1 MTLRNQIW
9 LIGLGGFLGA
19 ITRYLM
25 TVYFSK
31 FKLFPLA
38 TFIINISGSF
48 LMGILAGNERLSVS
62 ISLFIGTGFLG
73 AYTTFSTMNFE
84 LFSLKQSRRH
94 FLFILYLVSSYCL
107 GLLSA
112 GIGYLIGKG
121 SIDK

>member
-1 MTLRNQIW
+1 MTLRNQIL
-9 LIGLGGFLGA
+9 LIGLGGCLGA
-19 ITRYLM
+19 IARYLI

-48 LMGILAGNERLSVS
+48 LLGVLAGNEWLSVS

-84 LFSLKQSRRH
+84 LFTLKQNRTTFPFYSLFGKQLLFRANVCRH
-94 FLFILYLVSSYCL
+94 GIL
-107 GLLSA
+107 
-112 GIGYLIGKG
+112 
-121 SIDK
+121 

>member
-1 MTLRNQIW
+1 MTLRDQIL
-9 LIGLGGFLGA
+9 LIGLGGFLGS

-38 TFIINISGSF
+38 TFIINISGSLF
-48 LMGILAGNERLSVS
+48 LGILAGNQRLSLS
-62 ISLFIGTGFLG
+62 ISLFVGTGFLG

-84 LFSLKQSRRH
+84 LFSLKQNKRH

-107 GLLSA
+107 GLISA
-112 GIGYLIGKG
+112 GMGYMIGKTLF
-121 SIDK
+121 DR